1 LRLQKQA
8 EFLQYYNSGTPEWN
22 RTTARGSGE
31 IKNNFFILFE
41 KVGNAHSMRRSLLLA
56 IA

>member
-1 LRLQKQA
+1 MIMEKA
-8 EFLQYYNSGTPEWN
+8 KVYFTDM
-22 RTTARGSGE
+22 RTGSGE

-41 KVGNAHSMRRSLLLA
+41 KVGNAHSMRLSLLLA